1 MGTKT
6 VLASYI
12 GIHKMSSGV
21 SSSTSSHPTRLRNW
35 TAGMALQ
42 TLCINLTALRDP
54 RYPRRE
60 PLCWEINAKQSSKLH
75 QQGFTWQPEFS
86 TVPEAAEASTTPT
99 K

>member
-1 MGTKT
+1 MF
-6 VLASYI
+6 SR
-12 GIHKMSSGV
+12 V

-54 RYPRRE
+54 RRE
-60 PLCWEINAKQSSKLH
+60 SLSWEINAKQSSKLH

-86 TVPEAAEASTTPT
+86 TVPGAAEASTTPNR
-99 K
+99 